1 MIKADRTTCGIANK
15 GFGGLRSSEIR
26 FSFCNGRQERSPQ
39 SLTSHTT
46 GTLVAIKPVCRTL
59 IRCLSGK
66 FF

>member
-46 GTLVAIKPVCRTL
+46 GTLWRIGSSPSLEK
-59 IRCLSGK
+59 I
-66 FF
+66 FQ

>member
-1 MIKADRTTCGIANK
+1 LPTRHKKNWGA
-15 GFGGLRSSEIR
+15 GGLQMPQPASAFLSR
-26 FSFCNGRQERSPQ
+26 GQERRPQ
-39 SLTSHTT
+39 IPTFLMA